1 MAEND
6 AIRDDYE
13 DKYLGGGEDDVTER
27 LADIDDETAEARA
40 QALLEGLEDY
50 DLDEEDR
57 ALLGAWGFELDEEEE
72 QLADPVV
79 AIVGRPNVGKSTI
92 INRILGRREAVVE
105 DKPGVTRDRVS
116 YKAEWLDKRFT
127 LVDTGGWESDARG
140 IDAQVADQAE
150 IAVEQADVV
159 ILVVDARV
167 GITASDEQIV
177 RMLRRVK
184 KPIILMAN
192 KIDDAHLEPEI
203 YNLWSLGMGQPFP
216 VSGLHGRGLADA
228 LDELLEVMPEHSQYA
243 QPDALGGPRRVAL
256 IGRPNVGK
264 SSLLNKLAGSERAV
278 VNDLAGTTRDPI
290 DEVIE
295 LGGYPWRFIDTA
307 GIRRRQ
313 HMAKGAEFYSSLRTQ
328 TALERSEVAVVLL
341 DVSEPLSEQD
351 VRIIQTTIDSGR
363 AMVLAL
369 GTISPAVAHENT
381 SDASATA
388 QIPAHEE
395 MNTPMGA
402 GERARLAESQSS
414 TLGKISPNATSM
426 WTPTGGTL
434 GMDVSSYQGNVD
446 WNRAYNMGSRFAY
459 TKATE
464 GNYYTNP
471 YFAQQYNGSA
481 QSGMIR
487 GAYHFANPRSTSG
500 AEQARYF
507 VRHGGGWSND
517 GITMPGLLDIEYNP
531 YPSLGNTCY
540 NMSSADLTRWIRDFM
555 ETYRSLT
562 GRYPMIYTA
571 NYWWRQCVGATEF
584 GNHLLHLANYNYYP
598 GPMPAGW
605 GNYDIWQFSSEGPFV
620 GDSNFFPGTVHD
632 LRALATNAG
641 AKNRSWHPQPA
652 PRVETA
658 PKTRFR
664 DVPQSSPFY
673 KEIEWL
679 ANEKITTGWPDGT
692 FRPDAGVERAA
703 MAAYFYRMAGSP
715 PVNLPARSPFRD
727 VAPQDQFYREIVWM
741 HQQGIATGWADGT
754 FRPWQPVERGAMAAF
769 IYRYKHK

>member
-6 AIRDDYE
+6 ATRDDYE
-13 DKYLGGGEDDVTER
+13 DKYLGGGEDDLTER

-40 QALLEGLEDY
+40 QALLEGLDDY

-57 ALLGAWGFELDEEEE
+57 ALLGAWGFDFDEEDE
-72 QLADPVV
+72 QFADPVV

-116 YKAEWLDKRFT
+116 YKAEWVGKRFT

-192 KIDDAHLEPEI
+192 KIDDSHLEPEI
-203 YNLWSLGMGQPFP
+203 YSLWSLGMGQPFP

-243 QPDALGGPRRVAL
+243 QPEAPGGPRRVAL

-363 AMVLAL
+363 AMVLAFNKWDTL
-369 GTISPAVAHENT
+369 DEERRDMLEREIDRDLAHV
-381 SDASATA
+381 
-388 QIPAHEE
+388 
-395 MNTPMGA
+395 
-402 GERARLAESQSS
+402 
-414 TLGKISPNATSM
+414 K
-426 WTPTGGTL
+426 W
-434 GMDVSSYQGNVD
+434 
-446 WNRAYNMGSRFAY
+446 
-459 TKATE
+459 
-464 GNYYTNP
+464 
-471 YFAQQYNGSA
+471 
-481 QSGMIR
+481 
-487 GAYHFANPRSTSG
+487 
-500 AEQARYF
+500 
-507 VRHGGGWSND
+507 
-517 GITMPGLLDIEYNP
+517 
-531 YPSLGNTCY
+531 
-540 NMSSADLTRWIRDFM
+540 
-555 ETYRSLT
+555 
-562 GRYPMIYTA
+562 
-571 NYWWRQCVGATEF
+571 
-584 GNHLLHLANYNYYP
+584 
-598 GPMPAGW
+598 
-605 GNYDIWQFSSEGPFV
+605 
-620 GDSNFFPGTVHD
+620 
-632 LRALATNAG
+632 
-641 AKNRSWHPQPA
+641 A
-652 PRVETA
+652 PRVNISAKTGWHKDKLVPALERSLESWDSRIPTGRLNA
-658 PKTRFR
+658 FLGELVAAHPHPLRGGKQPRILFGTQVSSRPPKF
-664 DVPQSSPFY
+664 VLF
-673 KEIEWL
+673 
-679 ANEKITTGWPDGT
+679 TTGFLDPGYRRFITRRLRETFDFTGT
-692 FRPDAGVERAA
+692 PIEISMRVRER
-703 MAAYFYRMAGSP
+703 RSLGDRQGSK
-715 PVNLPARSPFRD
+715 AKKGGKGSRKR
-727 VAPQDQFYREIVWM
+727 
-741 HQQGIATGWADGT
+741 
-754 FRPWQPVERGAMAAF
+754 
-769 IYRYKHK
+769 

>member
-1 MAEND
+1 MKLFN
-6 AIRDDYE
+6 RQ
-13 DKYLGGGEDDVTER
+13 KSVSKT
-27 LADIDDETAEARA
+27 LAA
-40 QALLEGLEDY
+40 
-50 DLDEEDR
+50 
-57 ALLGAWGFELDEEEE
+57 
-72 QLADPVV
+72 
-79 AIVGRPNVGKSTI
+79 VG
-92 INRILGRREAVVE
+92 
-105 DKPGVTRDRVS
+105 
-116 YKAEWLDKRFT
+116 
-127 LVDTGGWESDARG
+127 
-140 IDAQVADQAE
+140 
-150 IAVEQADVV
+150 
-159 ILVVDARV
+159 
-167 GITASDEQIV
+167 
-177 RMLRRVK
+177 
-184 KPIILMAN
+184 
-192 KIDDAHLEPEI
+192 
-203 YNLWSLGMGQPFP
+203 
-216 VSGLHGRGLADA
+216 
-228 LDELLEVMPEHSQYA
+228 
-243 QPDALGGPRRVAL
+243 
-256 IGRPNVGK
+256 
-264 SSLLNKLAGSERAV
+264 
-278 VNDLAGTTRDPI
+278 
-290 DEVIE
+290 
-295 LGGYPWRFIDTA
+295 
-307 GIRRRQ
+307 
-313 HMAKGAEFYSSLRTQ
+313 
-328 TALERSEVAVVLL
+328 
-341 DVSEPLSEQD
+341 
-351 VRIIQTTIDSGR
+351 

-414 TLGKISPNATSM
+414 TLGKISPNATST

-598 GPMPAGW
+598 GPMQPG
-605 GNYDIWQFSSEGPFV
+605 GVITIYGSSLLKDLLLETRISSRVRF
-620 GDSNFFPGTVHD
+620 TIYVH
-632 LRALATNAG
+632 
-641 AKNRSWHPQPA
+641 
-652 PRVETA
+652 
-658 PKTRFR
+658 
-664 DVPQSSPFY
+664 
-673 KEIEWL
+673 
-679 ANEKITTGWPDGT
+679 
-692 FRPDAGVERAA
+692 
-703 MAAYFYRMAGSP
+703 
-715 PVNLPARSPFRD
+715 
-727 VAPQDQFYREIVWM
+727 
-741 HQQGIATGWADGT
+741 
-754 FRPWQPVERGAMAAF
+754 
-769 IYRYKHK
+769 

>member
-1 MAEND
+1 MKLFNRQKS
-6 AIRDDYE
+6 IS
-13 DKYLGGGEDDVTER
+13 KT
-27 LADIDDETAEARA
+27 LAA
-40 QALLEGLEDY
+40 
-50 DLDEEDR
+50 
-57 ALLGAWGFELDEEEE
+57 
-72 QLADPVV
+72 
-79 AIVGRPNVGKSTI
+79 VG
-92 INRILGRREAVVE
+92 
-105 DKPGVTRDRVS
+105 
-116 YKAEWLDKRFT
+116 
-127 LVDTGGWESDARG
+127 
-140 IDAQVADQAE
+140 
-150 IAVEQADVV
+150 
-159 ILVVDARV
+159 
-167 GITASDEQIV
+167 
-177 RMLRRVK
+177 
-184 KPIILMAN
+184 
-192 KIDDAHLEPEI
+192 
-203 YNLWSLGMGQPFP
+203 
-216 VSGLHGRGLADA
+216 
-228 LDELLEVMPEHSQYA
+228 
-243 QPDALGGPRRVAL
+243 
-256 IGRPNVGK
+256 
-264 SSLLNKLAGSERAV
+264 
-278 VNDLAGTTRDPI
+278 
-290 DEVIE
+290 
-295 LGGYPWRFIDTA
+295 
-307 GIRRRQ
+307 
-313 HMAKGAEFYSSLRTQ
+313 
-328 TALERSEVAVVLL
+328 
-341 DVSEPLSEQD
+341 
-351 VRIIQTTIDSGR
+351 

-641 AKNRSWHPQPA
+641 AKNRSWHPHPA

-754 FRPWQPVERGAMAAF
+754 FRPHDSVNRDAMAAFFYRFAGKPAVPAGRNFSDVGANNQFYREIMWLKGTGIATGWADGTFRPWQPVERGAMAAF